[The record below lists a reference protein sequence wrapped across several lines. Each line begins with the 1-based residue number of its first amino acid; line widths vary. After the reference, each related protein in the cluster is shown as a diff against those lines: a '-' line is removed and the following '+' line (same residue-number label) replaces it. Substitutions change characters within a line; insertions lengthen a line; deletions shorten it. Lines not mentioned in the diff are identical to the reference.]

1 MRSEGVGSIDEPDS
15 SAWLSVCGR
24 GQCVSVWFFDVACV
38 KTFKIQHCDS
48 SGEHIY
54 TKIVEEKGPG
64 WQVCK
69 LQCTCGAPL
78 TNGTSYASRIML

>member
-1 MRSEGVGSIDEPDS
+1 MEAVLWSWMLRMLWLRLASRVAEVL
-15 SAWLSVCGR
+15 SAEWG

-64 WQVCK
+64 W
-69 LQCTCGAPL
+69 
-78 TNGTSYASRIML
+78 